1 MWKTTG
7 PGLGGLWVG
16 KAIEVSSG
24 WEAVGA
30 LGRVTVWEEGIGE
43 SSFWSLVEAGSP
55 GNPALFNPGGR

>member
-30 LGRVTVWEEGIGE
+30 LGSYQGY
-43 SSFWSLVEAGSP
+43 SM
-55 GNPALFNPGGR
+55 GGRYWRKLFLEPGRGREPWEPCFI